1 MSVRSELLFAAQ
13 GKILNPFLLCAV
25 TSARARQLMVAR
37 DGRAALSELVD
48 DALREIAAGTL
59 EFGRGKAKPEPWVTA
74 ESASKENRRGLE
86 SSELAA
92 ISAATVSRE
101 AP

>member
-13 GKILNPFLLCAV
+13 KNIQNPFLLCAV
-25 TSARARQLMVAR
+25 TFARARQLMVAR
-37 DGRAALSELVD
+37 HGRAALSELVD
-48 DALREIAAGTL
+48 DALREIAAGTF
-59 EFGRGKAKPEPWVTA
+59 EFERAKPKPEPLVTA

-92 ISAATVSRE
+92 ISTATVSRE
-101 AP
+101 AQ